1 MTRKVIFV
9 APKKTKRVVGSTLLR
24 SGQLWQLAEPL
35 LKAEGILSF
44 VGSRD
49 DFRDAVLVLNKN
61 ILLKLNPESIER
73 LKKRGNIVCADPLD
87 GKYPEDV
94 LSSCDVLIA
103 ASKFQFAD
111 YSRRFP
117 THRVS
122 YVGHHVDLR
131 IGKIAPPNDRIRI
144 GYFGEPLNTRFEDDF
159 RDRVSFVR
167 VNTSNANKSPWI
179 DELSSYNAHYAIRA
193 SRPIDGFKPFTKG
206 FVAAHC
212 NCPILVET
220 QDEEARQFLPADYP
234 FFTDASSAIQ
244 VRETIERMEQSFGG
258 AEWRRALDAMRD
270 VGAAS
275 ARDRVA
281 RQVFDLVSPEVA
293 TPIAKTSP
301 IMSFARRIA
310 RRVKR

>member
-1 MTRKVIFV
+1 ML
-9 APKKTKRVVGSTLLR
+9 GSTLLR
-24 SGQLWQLAEPL
+24 SGQLWQLVEPL
-35 LKAEGILSF
+35 LKAEGIQSF
-44 VGSRD
+44 AGSGD
-49 DFRDAVLVLNKN
+49 EFRDAVLVLNKN
-61 ILLKLNPESIER
+61 ILLTLKPESIEQ

-94 LSSCDVLIA
+94 LASCDVLIA
-103 ASKFQFAD
+103 ASKIQFAE

-131 IGKIAPPNDRIRI
+131 IREIATPNDRFRI
-144 GYFGEPLNTRFEDDF
+144 GYFGERLNTRFEDDLG
-159 RDRVSFVR
+159 DRVSFVR
-167 VNTSNANKSPWI
+167 VETSKANETPWI
-179 DELSSYNAHYAIRA
+179 DELSNYNAHYAIRA
-193 SRPIDGFKPFTKG
+193 TRPIDGFKPFTKG

-212 NCPILVET
+212 NCPILIET

-234 FFTDASSAIQ
+234 FYTDASSANQ

-258 AEWRRALDAMRD
+258 AEWRRALDSMRE
-270 VGAAS
+270 VAAAS

-293 TPIAKTSP
+293 TPIAKTSSLL
-301 IMSFARRIA
+301 SFARRIA
-310 RRVKR
+310 GRVKR